1 MLAVAFFGQRTKQIK
16 MAKIKIKRNG
26 RNFETG
32 KFIDRYGYECSIQKS
47 SLATEDCIWLG
58 IDDAKPQIRS
68 SDAIRMGLRQRT
80 FDENDNGWVKFE
92 IPKEVLLST
101 RMHLTRK
108 QVKELLPLLQKFV
121 ETGELS

>member
-1 MLAVAFFGQRTKQIK
+1 
-16 MAKIKIKRNG
+16 MAKIKIKKNR

-32 KFIDRYGYECSIQKS
+32 KFIDRNGYECSIQKS
-47 SLATEDCIWLG
+47 SLANEDCIWLG
-58 IDDAKPQIRS
+58 IDDPKPQLMS
-68 SDAIRMGLRQRT
+68 SDATRMGLRQKT

-92 IPKEVLLST
+92 IPKEVLLT
-101 RMHLTRK
+101 THMHLTRK

>member
-1 MLAVAFFGQRTKQIK
+1 
-16 MAKIKIKRNG
+16 
-26 RNFETG
+26 
-32 KFIDRYGYECSIQKS
+32 
-47 SLATEDCIWLG
+47 
-58 IDDAKPQIRS
+58 
-68 SDAIRMGLRQRT
+68 MGLRQRT